1 MIKAISAFFTIV
13 MFFLGLYGETNKK
26 KAEEKAALGK
36 ELIDALKETN
46 PARRASYIN
55 AVVVRLRNK

>member
-26 KAEEKAALGK
+26 KAEEKAVLAK
-36 ELIDALKETN
+36 EIVNALKETN
-46 PARRASYIN
+46 KFRRASELN
-55 AVVVRLRNK
+55 VVVNKLRNK